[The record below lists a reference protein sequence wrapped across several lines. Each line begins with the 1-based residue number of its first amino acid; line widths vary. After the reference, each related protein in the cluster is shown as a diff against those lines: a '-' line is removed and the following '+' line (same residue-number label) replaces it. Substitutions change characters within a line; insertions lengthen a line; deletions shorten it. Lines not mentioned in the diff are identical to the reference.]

1 MFFNL
6 ICPTYM
12 LANNSLAGI
21 NNFYEGEPRMLG
33 CMSAKNALKM
43 LSRTLCG
50 FFIGWFMLSES
61 KAVSSIV
68 LYDDSFTIM
77 VNNNPVSDRYLSAL
91 WGTYSNGIFNPLP
104 NGTGY
109 VDPGVDFLEMQI
121 SYSKI
126 DNSDIAANT
135 QLALAIYDALLVNFT
150 AASYD
155 SLYDKAILTDVS
167 WRAPPFNNTPNME
180 SFVLTS
186 NTTALVGTFSY
197 NRGNETIG
205 VVPEPS
211 TIHLALL
218 GLLALRKK
226 FYENNK

>member
-1 MFFNL
+1 
-6 ICPTYM
+6 M
-12 LANNSLAGI
+12 LN
-21 NNFYEGEPRMLG
+21 

-77 VNNNPVSDRYLSAL
+77 VNNNPISDRYLSAL

-109 VDPGVDFLEMQI
+109 VDPGVDFLEMQV
-121 SYSKI
+121 SYSKV
-126 DNSDIAANT
+126 DNSDVVANT
-135 QLALAIYDALLVNFT
+135 LLALAIYDANLINFT
-150 AASYD
+150 AAPYNS
-155 SLYDKAILTDVS
+155 SYDKAVLTDVS
-167 WRAPPFNNTPNME
+167 WRAPPFDNTPNME

-197 NRGNETIG
+197 NGGNETIG

-211 TIHLALL
+211 TSQLTLL
-218 GLLALRKK
+218 GLLALRRKI
-226 FYENNK
+226 YENNK

>member
-6 ICPTYM
+6 ICLTNM
-12 LANNSLAGI
+12 LALKSRYSI
-21 NNFYEGEPRMLG
+21 NTRYEGEPHMLS

-43 LSRTLCG
+43 LSRALCG

-68 LYDDSFTIM
+68 LYDDSFTIL

-104 NGTGY
+104 EGTGY

-126 DNSDIAANT
+126 DNSDVLANT
-135 QLALAIYDALLVNFT
+135 QLALAIYDADLINFT
-150 AASYD
+150 AAPYNS
-155 SLYDKAILTDVS
+155 SYDKAVLTDVS
-167 WRAPPFNNTPNME
+167 WRAPPFDSTPNME

-197 NRGNETIG
+197 NGGNETIG

-211 TIHLALL
+211 TVHLTLL
-218 GLLALRKK
+218 GLLLLRKRL
-226 FYENNK
+226 

>member
-6 ICPTYM
+6 ICLTYM
-12 LANNSLAGI
+12 LALKSRYSI
-21 NNFYEGEPRMLG
+21 NTRYEGDPHMLG

-104 NGTGY
+104 GGTGY
-109 VDPGVDFLEMQI
+109 VDPGVDFLEMQV

-126 DNSDIAANT
+126 DNSDVLANT
-135 QLALAIYDALLVNFT
+135 QLALAIYDADLINFT
-150 AASYD
+150 AAPYNS
-155 SLYDKAILTDVS
+155 SYDKAVLTDVS
-167 WRAPPFNNTPNME
+167 WRAPPFDNTPNME

-197 NRGNETIG
+197 NGGNETIG

-211 TIHLALL
+211 TIHLTLL
-218 GLLALRKK
+218 GLLLLRKRL
-226 FYENNK
+226 

>member
-1 MFFNL
+1 
-6 ICPTYM
+6 M
-12 LANNSLAGI
+12 LALRGMYGI
-21 NNFYEGEPRMLG
+21 NTRYEGDPHMLS
-33 CMSAKNALKM
+33 CMGAKNALKM

-61 KAVSSIV
+61 KAASSIV

-135 QLALAIYDALLVNFT
+135 LLALAIYDADLINFT
-150 AASYD
+150 AAPYNSSYN
-155 SLYDKAILTDVS
+155 KAVLTDVS
-167 WRAPPFNNTPNME
+167 WRAPPFDNTPNME
-180 SFVLTS
+180 SYVFTS

-197 NRGNETIG
+197 NGGNETIG

-211 TIHLALL
+211 TIHLTLL
-218 GLLALRKK
+218 GLLLLKK
-226 FYENNK
+226 KIYENNK

>member
-1 MFFNL
+1 
-6 ICPTYM
+6 M
-12 LANNSLAGI
+12 LS
-21 NNFYEGEPRMLG
+21 

-77 VNNNPVSDRYLSAL
+77 VDNNPVSDRYLSAL
-91 WGTYSNGIFNPLP
+91 WGTYINGIFNPLP

-109 VDPGVDFLEMQI
+109 VDPGVDFLEMQV
-121 SYSKI
+121 SYSKV
-126 DNSDIAANT
+126 DNSDVVTNT
-135 QLALAIYDALLVNFT
+135 LLALAIYDADLVNFT
-150 AASYD
+150 AAPYNSSYE
-155 SLYDKAILTDVS
+155 KAVLTDAS
-167 WRAPPFNNTPNME
+167 WLAPSFDNTPNME

-197 NRGNETIG
+197 NGGNETIG

-211 TIHLALL
+211 TMHLTLL
-218 GLLALRKK
+218 GLLALRRKI
-226 FYENNK
+226 YENNK

>member
-1 MFFNL
+1 
-6 ICPTYM
+6 M
-12 LANNSLAGI
+12 LALKSRYSI
-21 NNFYEGEPRMLG
+21 NTRYEGDPHMLG

-155 SLYDKAILTDVS
+155 GLYDKAILTDVS

-197 NRGNETIG
+197 NGGNETIG

-211 TIHLALL
+211 TIHLTLL
-218 GLLALRKK
+218 GLLLLKK
-226 FYENNK
+226 KIYENNK